1 MDAVAQR
8 SAPAARYVLDM
19 AMNAIKNGLSD

>member
-8 SAPAARYVLDM
+8 SALAARYVLGM
-19 AMNAIKNGLSD
+19 AMNAIKNGLSE